1 VPSSSP
7 SAGPVSAFGDLRARL
22 VWITAFRTVAATL
35 LLLVNA
41 VRLFS
46 GPPTEEAGSPELLS
60 LWVSG
65 GVFLVVLVQAAWL
78 RRSRP
83 SGASAVAHVAGDVLL
98 ATTLVFLTGGA
109 DSPFTFTYLLAV
121 VGAAILLDQRGTLL
135 AAGATSAA
143 YVALAVMLQQ
153 GWLRSPAGSPTLAPG
168 RLAFVISSNVLAQF
182 LLAFLAGFLSRQL
195 SQTGRRLRASEKDLR
210 ELAEVQRQILE
221 SMPSGLLTCDAHG
234 SVNFVNRAGEA
245 ILQVNAD
252 ELPVPVDRLIP
263 GVLSFPPPQQGRP
276 RAEVSV
282 KTPAGLRT
290 LGLAVVPLN
299 SPPGARLVVFQD
311 LTELR
316 RAEEELRRADRL
328 AELGALSAELA
339 HEIRNPLAAMRGS
352 AELLAEGGDAETSRL
367 LGILRRESDRLGAL
381 VDDFLAFARPPA
393 PVRRRC
399 ALDELVRQTVE
410 LLATDPLAVGVQLQ
424 VEPAGLEADV
434 DPDQI
439 RQVLLNIFR
448 NALAAAGRGGK
459 VRAYFSSAG
468 DVRRIHIWD
477 SAGSIASTD
486 LPHLFEPFFSKT
498 PGGTGLGLS
507 TVHSIVRA
515 HGGQIHVSSSPARGT
530 EFVVAL
536 RP

>member
-1 VPSSSP
+1 VPLSNASN
-7 SAGPVSAFGDLRARL
+7 GPVTAFGDLRARL

-41 VRLFS
+41 VRLLS
-46 GPPTEEAGSPELLS
+46 GPATDEVSSPAVLS

-65 GVFLVVLVQAAWL
+65 AVYLVVLIQSAWL
-78 RRSRP
+78 RRPRP
-83 SGASAVAHVAGDVLL
+83 SSASAMAHVAGDVLL
-98 ATTLVFLTGGA
+98 ATALVFLTGGA

-121 VGAAILLDQRGTLL
+121 VGAAILLDQRGTLV
-135 AAGATSAA
+135 AAAATSVA
-143 YVALAVMLQQ
+143 YVALVEMLHL
-153 GWLRSPAGSPTLAPG
+153 GWLKSPGGSTSLPPG
-168 RLAFVISSNVLAQF
+168 RLSFLVISNVLAQF

-210 ELAEVQRQILE
+210 ELAYVQKQILE
-221 SMPSGLLTCDAHG
+221 SMPSGLITCDALG
-234 SVNFVNRAGEA
+234 SVSFVNRAGEA
-245 ILQVNAD
+245 ILQVSAD
-252 ELPVPVDRLIP
+252 ELPLPVDSLIP
-263 GVLSFPPPQQGRP
+263 GVLSLSAPQVGRP
-276 RAEVSV
+276 RAELTV

-290 LGLAVVPLN
+290 LGLAMVPLS
-299 SPPGARLVVFQD
+299 SPPGARLIVFQD
-311 LTELR
+311 LTQLR
-316 RAEEELRRADRL
+316 HAEEDLRRADRL

-352 AELLAEGGDAETSRL
+352 AELLAEGGDSETRRL

-410 LLATDPLAVGVQLQ
+410 LLSADPLALGVQVE

-434 DPDQI
+434 DPDQL

-448 NALAAAGRGGK
+448 NAFAAAGGGGR
-459 VRAYFSSAG
+459 VRAYFSSTG
-468 DVRRIHIWD
+468 EVRRIHVWD

-486 LPHLFEPFFSKT
+486 LPHIFEPFFSKT

-515 HGGQIHVSSSPARGT
+515 HGGHVHVSSSPTQGT

-536 RP
+536 SP

>member
-1 VPSSSP
+1 
-7 SAGPVSAFGDLRARL
+7 
-22 VWITAFRTVAATL
+22 VWITAFRTIAATL
-35 LLLVNA
+35 LLLVNT

-46 GPPTEEAGSPELLS
+46 HPLGEEVGSAEYLS

-65 GVFLVVLVQAAWL
+65 AVYLVVLVQAAWL
-78 RRSRP
+78 RRSGP
-83 SGASAVAHVAGDVLL
+83 SATSAAAHVFGDVLL
-98 ATTLVFLTGGA
+98 ASALIFLTGGA

-121 VGAAILLDQRGTLL
+121 VGAAILLDRRGALL
-135 AAGATSAA
+135 AASATSLA
-143 YVALAVMLQQ
+143 YVALVVVLQE
-153 GWLRSPAGSPTLAPG
+153 GWLQSPAGSTSLPWS
-168 RLAFVISSNVLAQF
+168 RLAFLVASNILAQF

-195 SQTGRRLRASEKDLR
+195 SQTGRRLRASERSLR

-221 SMPSGLLTCDAHG
+221 SMPSGLLTCDAAG
-234 SVNFVNRAGEA
+234 MVSFVNRAGEA
-245 ILQVNAD
+245 ILQVSAD
-252 ELPVPVDRLIP
+252 ELPVAVDRLIP
-263 GVLSFPPPQQGRP
+263 GVLSLAGPQPGRP
-276 RAEVSV
+276 RAELTVV
-282 KTPAGLRT
+282 TPAGRRM
-290 LGLAVVPLN
+290 LGLSVAPL
-299 SPPGARLVVFQD
+299 SAPTGASLIVFQD
-311 LTELR
+311 LTQLR

-339 HEIRNPLAAMRGS
+339 HEIKNPLAAMRGS
-352 AELLAEGGDAETSRL
+352 AELLAEGGDSETRRL
-367 LGILRRESDRLGAL
+367 LGILRRESDRLKAL

-410 LLATDPLAVGVQLQ
+410 LLGTDPLAEGVQLQ

-439 RQVLLNIFR
+439 RQVLLNILR
-448 NALAAAGRGGK
+448 NALAAAGPGGR
-459 VRAYFSSAG
+459 VRAYFSSSG
-468 DVRRIHIWD
+468 DVRRIHVWD

-486 LPHLFEPFFSKT
+486 LPHIFEPFFSKT

-515 HGGQIHVSSSPARGT
+515 HGGQVHVSSSPGQGT

-536 RP
+536 NP

>member
-1 VPSSSP
+1 M
-7 SAGPVSAFGDLRARL
+7 
-22 VWITAFRTVAATL
+22 WITAFRTVAATL

-41 VRLFS
+41 IRLFS
-46 GPPTEEAGSPELLS
+46 GPATEELGSPEVIS

-65 GVFLVVLVQAAWL
+65 LVYLMVLVQAAWL
-78 RRSRP
+78 RRSTP
-83 SGASAVAHVAGDVLL
+83 SATSAVAHVAGDVFL
-98 ATTLVFLTGGA
+98 ATAMVFLTGGA

-121 VGAAILLDQRGTLL
+121 VGAAILLDQRGTLM
-135 AAGATSAA
+135 AAGASSVA
-143 YVALAVMLQQ
+143 YLLLLGVLQE
-153 GWLRSPAGSPTLAPG
+153 GWLRSPSGSAFLPPS
-168 RLAFVISSNVLAQF
+168 RLTFLVVSNVLAQF

-195 SQTGRRLRASEKDLR
+195 SQAGRRLGASEKNLR

-221 SMPSGLLTCDAHG
+221 SMPSGLLTCDADG
-234 SVNFVNRAGEA
+234 DVTFVNRAGEA
-245 ILQVNAD
+245 ILQVSAD
-252 ELPVPVDRLIP
+252 ELPVPVDHLIP
-263 GVLSFPPPQQGRP
+263 GVLFLPAPQVGRP
-276 RAEVSV
+276 RAELTV

-290 LGLAVVPLN
+290 LGLAMVPLN
-299 SPPGARLVVFQD
+299 NPPGARLIVFQD
-311 LTELR
+311 LTQLR
-316 RAEEELRRADRL
+316 RTEEELRRADRL

-352 AELLAEGGDAETSRL
+352 AELLAEGGDSESRRL
-367 LGILRRESDRLGAL
+367 LGILRREADRLGAL

-410 LLATDPLAVGVQLQ
+410 LLASDPLSVGVQVE

-439 RQVLLNIFR
+439 RQVLLNILR
-448 NALAAAGRGGK
+448 NALAAAGSGGR
-459 VRAYFSSAG
+459 VRAYFSKSG
-468 DVRRIHIWD
+468 EVRRIHVWD

-486 LPHLFEPFFSKT
+486 LPHIFEPFFSKT

-515 HGGQIHVSSSPARGT
+515 HGGQVHVSSSPAQGT
-530 EFVVAL
+530 EVVVAL
-536 RP
+536 SP

>member
-1 VPSSSP
+1 MPSSSA
-7 SAGPVSAFGDLRARL
+7 STGPVTAFGDLRARL

-41 VRLFS
+41 IRLFS
-46 GPPTEEAGSPELLS
+46 GPLTEDAGSPEVLS

-65 GVFLVVLVQAAWL
+65 AVYLVVLIQAAWL
-78 RRSRP
+78 RHSRP
-83 SGASAVAHVAGDVLL
+83 SSASAMTHVAGDVLL
-98 ATTLVFLTGGA
+98 ATALVFLTGGA

-121 VGAAILLDQRGTLL
+121 VGAAILLDQRGTLF
-135 AAGATSAA
+135 AAAATSVA
-143 YVALAVMLQQ
+143 YVALVAMLHE
-153 GWLRSPAGSPTLAPG
+153 GWLRSPAGSPSLPPG
-168 RLAFVISSNVLAQF
+168 RLSFLIISNVLAQF

-195 SQTGRRLRASEKDLR
+195 SQTGRKLRASERDLR

-221 SMPSGLLTCDAHG
+221 SMPSGLITCDASG
-234 SVNFVNRAGEA
+234 SVGFVNRAGEA
-245 ILQVNAD
+245 ILQVSAD
-252 ELPVPVDRLIP
+252 ELPLPVDRLIP
-263 GVLSFPPPQQGRP
+263 GVLALSAPQLGRP
-276 RAEVSV
+276 RAELTV

-290 LGLAVVPLN
+290 LGLAMVPLN
-299 SPPGARLVVFQD
+299 TPPGARLIVFQD
-311 LTELR
+311 LTQLR

-339 HEIRNPLAAMRGS
+339 HEIKNPLAAMRGS
-352 AELLAEGGDAETSRL
+352 AQLLAEGGDTETRRL
-367 LGILRRESDRLGAL
+367 LGILQRESDRLGAL
-381 VDDFLAFARPPA
+381 VDDFLAFARPPT
-393 PVRRRC
+393 PVRQRC

-410 LLATDPLAVGVQLQ
+410 LLAGDPLAVGVQVA

-439 RQVLLNIFR
+439 RQVLLNILR
-448 NALAAAGRGGK
+448 NALAAAGEGGR
-459 VRAYFSSAG
+459 VRAYFSSTNE
-468 DVRRIHIWD
+468 VRRIHVWD

-486 LPHLFEPFFSKT
+486 LPHIFEPFFSKT

-515 HGGQIHVSSSPARGT
+515 HGGHVHVSSSPTQGT

-536 RP
+536 SP

>member
-1 VPSSSP
+1 VPLSSASTG
-7 SAGPVSAFGDLRARL
+7 SATAFGDLRARL

-46 GPPTEEAGSPELLS
+46 GPATDAVGSPEVLS

-65 GVFLVVLVQAAWL
+65 AVYLVVLIQAAWL
-78 RRSRP
+78 RHSRP
-83 SGASAVAHVAGDVLL
+83 SMASAMTHVAGDVLL
-98 ATTLVFLTGGA
+98 ATALVFLTGGA
-109 DSPFTFTYLLAV
+109 DSPFTFTYLLSV
-121 VGAAILLDQRGTLL
+121 VGAAILLDQRGTLV
-135 AAGATSAA
+135 AAGATSLA
-143 YVALAVMLQQ
+143 YVALVAMLHA
-153 GWLRSPAGSPTLAPG
+153 GWLQSPSGAPSLPPG
-168 RLAFVISSNVLAQF
+168 RVSFLIISNVLAQF
-182 LLAFLAGFLSRQL
+182 LIAFLAGFLSRQL
-195 SQTGRRLRASEKDLR
+195 SQTGRRLRASEKKLR
-210 ELAEVQRQILE
+210 ELADVQRQILE
-221 SMPSGLLTCDAHG
+221 SIPSGLITCDAAG
-234 SVNFVNRAGEA
+234 SVSFVNRAGEA
-245 ILQVNAD
+245 ILQVSAD
-252 ELPVPVDRLIP
+252 ELPMAVDRLIP
-263 GVLSFPPPQQGRP
+263 GVLLVSALQLGRP
-276 RAEVSV
+276 RPELTV

-290 LGLAVVPLN
+290 LGLTTVPLN
-299 SPPGARLVVFQD
+299 TPPGARLIVFQD
-311 LTELR
+311 LTQLR
-316 RAEEELRRADRL
+316 RAEEELRRSDRL

-352 AELLAEGGDAETSRL
+352 AELLAEGGDAETRRL

-410 LLATDPLAVGVQLQ
+410 LLAADPLAVGVRVD
-424 VEPAGLEADV
+424 VEPAGLDADV

-439 RQVLLNIFR
+439 RQVLLNILR
-448 NALAAAGRGGK
+448 NALAAAGSGGR
-459 VRAYFSSAG
+459 VRAYFSSTG
-468 DVRRIHIWD
+468 EVRRIHVWD

-486 LPHLFEPFFSKT
+486 LPHIFEPFFSKT

-515 HGGQIHVSSSPARGT
+515 HGGQVHVSSSPTQGT

-536 RP
+536 SP

>member
-1 VPSSSP
+1 MPSSSP
-7 SAGPVSAFGDLRARL
+7 FSGPGTAFGDLRARL

-41 VRLFS
+41 FRLFS
-46 GPPTEEAGSPELLS
+46 GPPTEEAGSPEVLS

-65 GVFLVVLVQAAWL
+65 AVYLVVLIQAAWL

-83 SGASAVAHVAGDVLL
+83 SMASAMTHVGGDVLL
-98 ATTLVFLTGGA
+98 ATALVFLTGGA

-121 VGAAILLDQRGTLL
+121 VGAAILLDQRGTLVV
-135 AAGATSAA
+135 AAATSVA
-143 YVALAVMLQQ
+143 YVALVGMLHY
-153 GWLRSPAGSPTLAPG
+153 GWLKSPSGSSLPPG
-168 RLAFVISSNVLAQF
+168 RLPFLIISNVLAQF

-195 SQTGRRLRASEKDLR
+195 SQTGRKLRASEKDLR

-221 SMPSGLLTCDAHG
+221 SMPSGLLTCDAEG
-234 SVNFVNRAGEA
+234 TVGFVNRAGEA
-245 ILQVNAD
+245 ILQVSAD
-252 ELPVPVDRLIP
+252 ELPVQVETLIP
-263 GVLSFPPPQQGRP
+263 GVLSLSAPQLGRP
-276 RAEVSV
+276 RAELTV

-290 LGLAVVPLN
+290 LGLAMVPL
-299 SPPGARLVVFQD
+299 STPPGARLIVFQD
-311 LTELR
+311 LTQLR

-339 HEIRNPLAAMRGS
+339 HEIKNPLAAMRGS
-352 AELLAEGGDAETSRL
+352 AQLLAEGGDSETRRL

-410 LLATDPLAVGVQLQ
+410 LLASDPLSVGVQVE

-439 RQVLLNIFR
+439 RQVLLNILR
-448 NALAAAGRGGK
+448 NALAAAGDGGK
-459 VRAYFSSAG
+459 VRAFFSSSG
-468 DVRRIHIWD
+468 DVRRIHVWD

-486 LPHLFEPFFSKT
+486 LPHIFEPFFSKT

-515 HGGQIHVSSSPARGT
+515 HGGQVHVSSSPTQGT

-536 RP
+536 SP

>member
-1 VPSSSP
+1 MPSSNP
-7 SAGPVSAFGDLRARL
+7 ATGPAPPFGDLRARL

-41 VRLFS
+41 IRLFS
-46 GPPTEEAGSPELLS
+46 GPSAEEAASPELLS

-65 GVFLVVLVQAAWL
+65 AIYLVVLVQAAWL

-83 SGASAVAHVAGDVLL
+83 STTSAWAHVFGDVLL
-98 ATTLVFLTGGA
+98 ATALVFLTGGA

-121 VGAAILLDQRGTLL
+121 VGAAILLDQRGTLM
-135 AAGATSAA
+135 AAAATSAA
-143 YVALAVMLQQ
+143 YVALVEALHL
-153 GWLRSPAGSPTLAPG
+153 GWLQSPAGPQSLPPG
-168 RLAFVISSNVLAQF
+168 RLTFLIISNVLAQF

-195 SQTGRRLRASEKDLR
+195 SQTGRKLRASEKDLR
-210 ELAEVQRQILE
+210 EMAEVQRQILE
-221 SMPSGLLTCDAHG
+221 SMPSGLLTCDRAG
-234 SVNFVNRAGEA
+234 NVSFVNRAGEA
-245 ILQVNAD
+245 ILQVSAD
-252 ELPVPVDRLIP
+252 ELPVPIDRLIP
-263 GVLSFPPPQQGRP
+263 GVLSLSPPQLGRP
-276 RAEVSV
+276 RAELTV

-290 LGLAVVPLN
+290 LGLAIVPLN
-299 SPPGARLVVFQD
+299 TPPGARLVVFQD
-311 LTELR
+311 LTQLR

-339 HEIRNPLAAMRGS
+339 HEIKNPLAAMRGS
-352 AELLAEGGDAETSRL
+352 AQLLAEGGDNETRRL

-393 PVRRRC
+393 PMRRRC

-410 LLATDPLAVGVQLQ
+410 LLASDPLSVGVQVE

-439 RQVLLNIFR
+439 RQVLLNVLR
-448 NALAAAGRGGK
+448 NALAAAGTGGR
-459 VRAYFSSAG
+459 VRAYFTSAG
-468 DVRRIHIWD
+468 EMRRIHVWD

-486 LPHLFEPFFSKT
+486 LPHIFEPFFSKT

-515 HGGQIHVSSSPARGT
+515 HGGQVHVSSSPGQGT

-536 RP
+536 TQ

>member
-1 VPSSSP
+1 VT
-7 SAGPVSAFGDLRARL
+7 AFGDLRARL

-41 VRLFS
+41 IRLFS
-46 GPPTEEAGSPELLS
+46 GPATEAVGSPEVLS

-65 GVFLVVLVQAAWL
+65 AVYLVVLVQAAWL
-78 RRSRP
+78 RHSRP
-83 SGASAVAHVAGDVLL
+83 SRASAMAHVAGDVLL
-98 ATTLVFLTGGA
+98 ATALVFLTGGA

-143 YVALAVMLQQ
+143 YVTLVALMHEGVLQ
-153 GWLRSPAGSPTLAPG
+153 SPSGLASLPPG
-168 RLAFVISSNVLAQF
+168 RLSFLIISNVLAQF

-210 ELAEVQRQILE
+210 ELADMQRQIVE
-221 SMPSGLLTCDAHG
+221 SIPSGLITCDSAG
-234 SVNFVNRAGEA
+234 NVSFVNRAGEA
-245 ILQVNAD
+245 ILQVSAD
-252 ELPVPVDRLIP
+252 ELPLPVDRLIP
-263 GVLSFPPPQQGRP
+263 GVLLVAIPQPGRP
-276 RAEVSV
+276 RAELTV

-290 LGLAVVPLN
+290 LGLAMVPLT
-299 SPPGARLVVFQD
+299 SPPGARLIVFQD
-311 LTELR
+311 LTQLR
-316 RAEEELRRADRL
+316 RTEEELRRSDRL

-352 AELLAEGGDAETSRL
+352 AELLAEGGDSETQRL

-393 PVRRRC
+393 PIRQRC

-410 LLATDPLAVGVQLQ
+410 LLAADPLAVGVQVD

-439 RQVLLNIFR
+439 RQVLLNILR
-448 NALAAAGRGGK
+448 NALAAAGSGGR
-459 VRAYFSSAG
+459 VRAYFSSTG
-468 DVRRIHIWD
+468 DVRRIHVWD

-486 LPHLFEPFFSKT
+486 LPHIFEPFFSKT

-515 HGGQIHVSSSPARGT
+515 HGGQVHVSSSPTQGT

-536 RP
+536 TP

>member
-1 VPSSSP
+1 MT
-7 SAGPVSAFGDLRARL
+7 AFGDLRARL

-46 GPPTEEAGSPELLS
+46 GPSTEEVGSEMFS

-65 GVFLVVLVQAAWL
+65 AVFLVVLVQAAWL

-83 SGASAVAHVAGDVLL
+83 STGSAVAHVASDVLL

-121 VGAAILLDQRGTLL
+121 VGAAILLDQRGTLV
-135 AAGATSAA
+135 AAVVTSAA
-143 YVALAVMLQQ
+143 YVALVETLHL
-153 GWLRSPAGSPTLAPG
+153 GWLQSPSGSQALPSG
-168 RLAFVISSNVLAQF
+168 RLTFLIISNVLAQF

-195 SQTGRRLRASEKDLR
+195 SQTGRKLRASEKDLR
-210 ELAEVQRQILE
+210 EMAEVQRQILE
-221 SMPSGLLTCDAHG
+221 SMPSGLLTCDGAG
-234 SVNFVNRAGEA
+234 SVSFVNRAGEA
-245 ILQVNAD
+245 ILQVSAD
-252 ELPVPVDRLIP
+252 ELPVPIDSLIP
-263 GVLSFPPPQQGRP
+263 GVLSLPPPHLGRP
-276 RAEVSV
+276 RAELTV

-290 LGLAVVPLN
+290 LGLAMVPLAA
-299 SPPGARLVVFQD
+299 PPGARLIVFQD
-311 LTELR
+311 LTKLR

-339 HEIRNPLAAMRGS
+339 HEIKNPLAAMRGS
-352 AELLAEGGDAETSRL
+352 AQLLAEGGDPETRRL

-410 LLATDPLAVGVQLQ
+410 LLASDPLAVGVKLE
-424 VEPAGLEADV
+424 VEPAGLKADV

-439 RQVLLNIFR
+439 RQVLLNILR
-448 NALAAAGRGGK
+448 NALAAAGSGGK

-468 DVRRIHIWD
+468 EVRRIHVWD

-486 LPHLFEPFFSKT
+486 LPHIFEPFFSKT

-515 HGGQIHVSSSPARGT
+515 HGGQIQVSSSPTHGT

-536 RP
+536 SP

>member
-1 VPSSSP
+1 MPSSSVP
-7 SAGPVSAFGDLRARL
+7 PGSVPGFGDLRARL

-41 VRLFS
+41 VRLLS
-46 GPPTEEAGSPELLS
+46 GPSNEDVGSPELMS

-65 GVFLVVLVQAAWL
+65 AVYLMVLVQAGWL

-83 SGASAVAHVAGDVLL
+83 GTFTAVAHVAGDVLL
-98 ATTLVFLTGGA
+98 ASALVFLTGGA

-121 VGAAILLDQRGTLL
+121 VGAAILLDRRGTLV
-135 AAGATSAA
+135 AAGATSVA
-143 YVALAVMLQQ
+143 YVVLVALLSEGV
-153 GWLRSPAGSPTLAPG
+153 LRSPSGSASLPPG
-168 RLAFVISSNVLAQF
+168 RLAFLIASNVLAQF

-195 SQTGRRLRASEKDLR
+195 SQTGRKLRAREKDLR

-221 SMPSGLLTCDAHG
+221 SMPSGLLTCDVAG
-234 SVNFVNRAGEA
+234 NATFVNHAGET
-245 ILQVNAD
+245 ILQVSAD
-252 ELPVPVDRLIP
+252 ELPVPMDRLIP
-263 GVLSFPPPQQGRP
+263 GVLSLSAPQPGRP
-276 RAEVSV
+276 RAELTV
-282 KTPAGLRT
+282 KTPAGPRT

-299 SPPGARLVVFQD
+299 HPPGARLVVFQD

-316 RAEEELRRADRL
+316 RTEEELRRVDRL

-352 AELLAEGGDAETSRL
+352 AELLAEGGDSESRRL
-367 LGILRRESDRLGAL
+367 LDILRRESDRLGAL
-381 VDDFLAFARPPA
+381 VDDFLAFARPPT

-410 LLATDPLAVGVQLQ
+410 LLASDPLAVGVQLE

-439 RQVLLNIFR
+439 RQVLLNILR
-448 NALAAAGRGGK
+448 NALTAAGRGGR
-459 VRAYFSSAG
+459 VRAYFSTNG
-468 DVRRIHIWD
+468 DVRRIHVWD
-477 SAGSIASTD
+477 SAGAIASTD
-486 LPHLFEPFFSKT
+486 LPHIFEPFFSKT

-515 HGGQIHVSSSPARGT
+515 HGGQVHVSSSPKQGT
-530 EFVVAL
+530 EVVVAL
-536 RP
+536 SR